1 MHFKGT
7 ITSKLPNTPTSIFA
21 IMSKLADEHQAINLS
36 QGFPDFQISEE
47 LIDRV
52 AYYMKKGYNQYAP
65 MTGVPELARVISEK
79 VKKMHGAS
87 YDPAT
92 EINIVAGAT
101 QALYTV
107 IAAFVR
113 DEDEVIIFEPA
124 YDAYAPAVRL
134 NRGTVKY
141 AQMEMPNYRI
151 NWEQTTRMLSSR
163 TRMIIIN
170 SPHNPTGSILHDDD
184 LQQLDKLT
192 RNTDIVVLSDEVY
205 EHLIFDGN
213 QHQSVSRFPELAKRS
228 FVVGS
233 FGKTFHAT
241 GWKVGYA
248 LAPENLMKEF
258 RKVHQWIVFA
268 VNTPIQMAMA
278 DYLANPETYLG
289 LPDFYQQKRDTFL
302 RLIKN
307 SKFKVIPSY
316 GTYFQCLDYSSISQD
331 NDLDF
336 ASFLTSQHK
345 IASIP
350 LSAFYKNGEDNKVLR
365 FCFAKKEETLEK
377 AAQIL
382 CRI

>member
-1 MHFKGT
+1 MNFQGT
-7 ITSKLPNTPTSIFA
+7 ITSKLTNTPTSIFA
-21 IMSKLADEHQAINLS
+21 IMSKLALEHKAINLS
-36 QGFPDFQISEE
+36 QGFPDFDISGE

-79 VKKMHGAS
+79 VKNMHGVF

-92 EINIVAGAT
+92 EINITAGAT
-101 QALYTV
+101 QALYTA

-124 YDAYAPAVRL
+124 YDAYAPAVRV
-134 NRGTVKY
+134 NSGTVKY
-141 AQMEMPNYRI
+141 AQMEMPGYRI
-151 NWEQTTRMLSSR
+151 NWEQTTRMLSSH

-170 SPHNPTGSILHDDD
+170 TPHNPTGSILHDDD
-184 LQQLDKLT
+184 LKQLERLT
-192 RNTDIVVLSDEVY
+192 KNTDIVVLSDEVY

-213 QHQSVSRFPELAKRS
+213 RHQSASRFPDLAKRS

-302 RLIKN
+302 RLIKD

-316 GTYFQCLDYSSISQD
+316 GTYFQCLDYSEISQD
-331 NDLDF
+331 SDLDF
-336 ASFLTSQHK
+336 AKYLISTHK

-350 LSAFYKNGEDNKVLR
+350 LTAFYKNGEDNKVLR
-365 FCFAKKEETLEK
+365 FCFAKKEETLQK
-377 AAQIL
+377 AAEIL

>member
-1 MHFKGT
+1 MNFQGT
-7 ITSKLPNTPTSIFA
+7 ITSKLPNTSTSIFA
-21 IMSKLADEHQAINLS
+21 IMSKLAAEHQAINLS
-36 QGFPDFQISEE
+36 QGFPDFQISGE

-65 MTGVPELARVISEK
+65 MTGVPELAKAISEK
-79 VKKMHGAS
+79 AKKMHGVF

-92 EINIVAGAT
+92 EINISAGAT
-101 QALYTV
+101 QALYAV

-124 YDAYAPAVRL
+124 YDAYAPAVRV

-141 AQMEMPNYRI
+141 AQMEMPGYRI
-151 NWEQTTRMLSSR
+151 NWEQTARMISSN

-184 LQQLDKLT
+184 LKQLERLT
-192 RNTDIVVLSDEVY
+192 RNTDIVILSDEVY

-213 QHQSVSRFPELAKRS
+213 QHHSVSRYPELAKRS

-248 LAPENLMKEF
+248 LAPKNLMKEF

-278 DYLANPETYLG
+278 DYLSTPETYLG

-302 RLIKN
+302 RLIKD

-316 GTYFQCLDYSSISQD
+316 GTYFQCLDYSAISQD

-336 ASFLTSQHK
+336 ARLLTSQYK

-377 AAQIL
+377 AAEIL

>member
-1 MHFKGT
+1 MKFQGT

-21 IMSKLADEHQAINLS
+21 VMSKLALEHKAINLS
-36 QGFPDFQISEE
+36 QGFPDFDISGE

-79 VKKMHGAS
+79 VQNMHGVF
-87 YDPAT
+87 YDPST
-92 EINIVAGAT
+92 EINITAGAT
-101 QALYTV
+101 QALYTA

-124 YDAYAPAVRL
+124 YDAYAPAVRV

-141 AQMEMPNYRI
+141 AQMEMPDYRI
-151 NWEQTTRMLSSR
+151 NWAQTTRMLSSH

-170 SPHNPTGSILHDDD
+170 TPHNPTGSILHDDD
-184 LQQLDKLT
+184 LKQLEKLT
-192 RNTDIVVLSDEVY
+192 QNTDIVVLSDEVY

-213 QHQSVSRFPELAKRS
+213 QHQSASRFPELAKRS

-241 GWKVGYA
+241 GWKVGYV

-278 DYLANPETYLG
+278 DYLANPETYLS

-302 RLIKN
+302 RLIKD

-316 GTYFQCLDYSSISQD
+316 GTYFQCLDYSDISQD
-331 NDLDF
+331 SDLDF
-336 ASFLTSQHK
+336 AKHLTSKHK

-365 FCFAKKEETLEK
+365 FCFAKKEETLQQ
-377 AAQIL
+377 AAEIL